1 MIRLASQV
9 IILQINFVQQLNK
22 LIDMKRK
29 FDEKKVL
36 KILKNIFEL
45 EMAGVVR
52 YTHYSLMIFGSNRL
66 PLVDFFRSQAKESL
80 AHADLVG
87 EHITGLGGHPPIN
100 AISIKDSNKHE
111 INEILKETLA
121 HEQKAISVYYK
132 LLNEVSNKSVYL
144 EEYSRSMIQQEELH
158 SQEVEKMIKTN

>member
-1 MIRLASQV
+1 
-9 IILQINFVQQLNK
+9 
-22 LIDMKRK
+22 MKRK

-66 PLVDFFRSQAKESL
+66 TLVDFFRSQSKESL

-87 EHITGLGGHPPIN
+87 VHITGLGGHPPIN
-100 AISIKDSNKHE
+100 AISIKDSNKQE
-111 INEILKETLA
+111 ISEILKETLA

-132 LLNEVSNKSVYL
+132 FIQNK
-144 EEYSRSMIQQEELH
+144 
-158 SQEVEKMIKTN
+158 